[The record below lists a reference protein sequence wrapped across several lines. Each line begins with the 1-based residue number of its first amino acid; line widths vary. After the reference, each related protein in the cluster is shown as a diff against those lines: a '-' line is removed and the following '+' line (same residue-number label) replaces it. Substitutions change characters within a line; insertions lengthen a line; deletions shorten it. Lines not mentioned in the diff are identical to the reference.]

1 MVVSFYFYFL
11 YITVELI
18 FQKKESLLAY
28 VSYFNRFWLI
38 FGTFLTGHVILF

>member
-28 VSYFNRFWLI
+28 VSYFNWFWLI
-38 FGTFLTGHVILF
+38 SSTFLIGYVILF